1 MYLQRTLF
9 TAAAPK
15 QPLVVAYG
23 MGVDSTAMLI
33 GLAQRGVRPD
43 LILFADTG
51 GEKPETYLYA
61 PVFRQWLRDVDFPQM
76 EVVRYEPPIA
86 PYDSLYGNCW
96 HNQTLPGLAFGR
108 KSCSIKWKA
117 EPQERRVR
125 TWLPAREAWN
135 AGLKVKKL
143 LGFEAGEEYR
153 RYGDRGDDPRYDHW
167 YPLMDWGWDR
177 ETCQRVIADAGLP
190 VPVKSACWYCPA
202 MKKPELVN
210 EIAFFYPSAG
220 GTVDS
225 QIHPT
230 VPNRRCIMSTDETE
244 RASRG
249 TLELW
254 HPHPGRTR
262 CPGPAANCGRSRE
275 VVAEWSPGRPN
286 KRQRDTV
293 TAWRQVIDGH
303 RRRMCYRTKQCG
315 MKHGMWRVS
324 SAHSAQRQRMQRDDA
339 KALIRAPGRV
349 VERAIGEIPRLLL
362 RRVAGA
368 AELLQ
373 PTLPLQPLRLR
384 ELLKHAVLIHRQA
397 RENFD

>member
-1 MYLQRTLF
+1 MHLQRTLF
-9 TAAAPK
+9 ATAAPK

-61 PVFRQWLRDVDFPQM
+61 PVFRQWLRDVDFPQF
-76 EVVRYEPPIA
+76 EVVRYQPPIA

-117 EPQERRVR
+117 ERRVR
-125 TWLPAREAWN
+125 AWLPAREAWN

-177 ETCQRVIADAGLP
+177 DTCRRVIADAGLP

-202 MKKPELVN
+202 MKKPELVALAA
-210 EIAFFYPSAG
+210 EHPDLYAKAIALEDRYRAG
-220 GTVDS
+220 KHFGS
-225 QIHPT
+225 G
-230 VPNRRCIMSTDETE
+230 E
-244 RASRG
+244 
-249 TLELW
+249 
-254 HPHPGRTR
+254 
-262 CPGPAANCGRSRE
+262 GRSTRGLGRRFSWRE
-275 VVAEWSPGRPN
+275 HGEQSGLLS
-286 KRQRDTV
+286 
-293 TAWRQVIDGH
+293 DG
-303 RRRMCYRTKQCG
+303 
-315 MKHGMWRVS
+315 
-324 SAHSAQRQRMQRDDA
+324 
-339 KALIRAPGRV
+339 
-349 VERAIGEIPRLLL
+349 
-362 RRVAGA
+362 
-368 AELLQ
+368 
-373 PTLPLQPLRLR
+373 
-384 ELLKHAVLIHRQA
+384 
-397 RENFD
+397 